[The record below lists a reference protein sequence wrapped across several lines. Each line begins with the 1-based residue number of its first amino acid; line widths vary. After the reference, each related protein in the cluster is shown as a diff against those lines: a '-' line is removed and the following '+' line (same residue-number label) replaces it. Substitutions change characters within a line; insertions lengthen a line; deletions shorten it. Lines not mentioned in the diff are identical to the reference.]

1 MVQKRAYDPFR
12 RQLADPLRYGPYE
25 FKEINRGISVT
36 NPTTQFWNVA
46 HGPPITL
53 AVIQEVQRNSRALES
68 LTDLRR

>member
-1 MVQKRAYDPFR
+1 MVQKQAYNPFR
-12 RQLADPLRYGPYE
+12 RQWRPITGPYE

-53 AVIQEVQRNSRALES
+53 AVIMEVQRNARSIES